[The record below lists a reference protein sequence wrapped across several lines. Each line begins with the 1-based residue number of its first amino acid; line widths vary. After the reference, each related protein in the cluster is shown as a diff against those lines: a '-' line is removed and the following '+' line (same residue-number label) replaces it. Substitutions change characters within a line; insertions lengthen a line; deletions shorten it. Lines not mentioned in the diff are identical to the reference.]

1 MGTNFLLFFFFKVNV
16 HFLFDHFEH
25 FHITHFLLEII
36 EFLESIRF
44 DFIYYKGLDMVRL
57 EYCKTLGIRKAL
69 AA

>member
-1 MGTNFLLFFFFKVNV
+1 MGANFLPFLKVNA

-25 FHITHFLLEII
+25 FHIAHFLLEII
-36 EFLESIRF
+36 EFLESIPF

-57 EYCKTLGIRKAL
+57 KYCKTLGIRKAL